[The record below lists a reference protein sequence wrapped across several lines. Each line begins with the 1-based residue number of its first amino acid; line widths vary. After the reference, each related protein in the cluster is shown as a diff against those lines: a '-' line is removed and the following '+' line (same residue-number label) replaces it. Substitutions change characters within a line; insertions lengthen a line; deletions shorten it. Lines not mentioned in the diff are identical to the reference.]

1 MKYVGVDYM
10 MLEYKMQQILKHV
23 NYVEVEVGVVV
34 VIGLHKDIMRNNRVH
49 APTHVPLEVVWEEQP
64 AIHLVVTV
72 LPHRVHV
79 HGIARLAVPY
89 QDPRVIHKVVME
101 RQQLVPIHV
110 HQVVHWVVRH
120 VLVQKERPLITHVL
134 LVVRCQGL
142 LVLFLHQER
151 RNMDVPMVGQTKE
164 VYVSCPL
171 DNVYLRDV

>member
-1 MKYVGVDYM
+1 M
-10 MLEYKMQQILKHV
+10 
-23 NYVEVEVGVVV
+23 
-34 VIGLHKDIMRNNRVH
+34 
-49 APTHVPLEVVWEEQP
+49 
-64 AIHLVVTV
+64 
-72 LPHRVHV
+72 LPHHVHV

-89 QDPRVIHKVVME
+89 QVPCAIHKVVME

-134 LVVRCQGL
+134 LVVPCQGL